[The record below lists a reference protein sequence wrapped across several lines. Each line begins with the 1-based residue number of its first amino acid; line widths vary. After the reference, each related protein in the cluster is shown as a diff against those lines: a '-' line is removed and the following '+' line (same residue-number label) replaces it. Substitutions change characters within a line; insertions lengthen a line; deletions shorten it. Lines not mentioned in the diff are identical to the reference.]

1 MSTTTIATIGIDLGK
16 NIFHIIGFDRRGAVV
31 LRQKRSRHQLES
43 SLANIAACLIG
54 MEACS
59 GAHHLGRKLEAMG
72 HQVRLMPAQYVK
84 PYLKGHKNDYRD
96 AEAIAEAV
104 QRPTMRFVPLKSPE
118 QLDLQALH
126 RVRSRLVTQRTAVIN
141 QIRGFLLERGV
152 PIRQGATALRSA
164 LPDLLATR
172 SDVLSPRVLRLIE
185 DLMEDWRRLDARV
198 ESTTTEIEGLVVEDE
213 HCQLLMTAP
222 GVGPITSSAMV
233 AAIGTGDAFVKGR
246 DFSAWLGL
254 VPKQI
259 STGNRTMLA
268 GITKRGNRYLRTLF
282 IQGARAVLLRRQ
294 TWPNHGFGAWLEAA
308 SRRMHS
314 NVLVVALAAKLART
328 AWSML
333 AKQRPYV
340 ATPRSRVA

>member
-16 NIFHIIGFDRRGAVV
+16 KIFHVIGFDRRGAVV

-59 GAHHLGRKLEAMG
+59 GAHHLGRKPEAMG

-172 SDVLSPRVLRLIE
+172 SDVLSPRVLRLIQ
-185 DLMEDWRRLDARV
+185 DLMEDWRRLDTRV
-198 ESTTTEIEGLVVEDE
+198 ESTTTEIEGLVVQDE
-213 HCQLLMTAP
+213 HCQRLMTAP
-222 GVGPITSSAMV
+222 GV
-233 AAIGTGDAFVKGR
+233 
-246 DFSAWLGL
+246 
-254 VPKQI
+254 
-259 STGNRTMLA
+259 
-268 GITKRGNRYLRTLF
+268 
-282 IQGARAVLLRRQ
+282 AR
-294 TWPNHGFGAWLEAA
+294 
-308 SRRMHS
+308 SRR
-314 NVLVVALAAKLART
+314 AR
-328 AWSML
+328 WS
-333 AKQRPYV
+333 
-340 ATPRSRVA
+340 PRSEPATHL